1 MARPAPRPLS
11 DDSPKAAYRTGL
23 LILGR
28 RELTSRQL
36 HERLLRRGYPR
47 GSADHAVAELQR
59 TGALDDARAATAK
72 ARHGAVIRRHGKA
85 RVLRE
90 VRATGVDSEVAGR
103 AVDEVFDDVSED
115 AQIVAAV
122 SRKLHGSAP
131 PTDPKLVR
139 RLQGWLLRQGYDS
152 GRIRRLLKAGF
163 QIDED
168 E

>member
-1 MARPAPRPLS
+1 M
-11 DDSPKAAYRTGL
+11 
-23 LILGR
+23 LGR

-36 HERLLRRGYPR
+36 HDRLLRKGFPR
-47 GSADHAVAELQR
+47 TSADHAVVELQR
-59 TGALDDARAATAK
+59 SGALDDTRAATAK
-72 ARHGAVIRRHGKA
+72 ARHGAMIRRHGRS

-90 VRATGVDSEVAGR
+90 VRATGVDGEVAAR
-103 AVDEVFDDVSED
+103 AVGAVFDDVSED

-122 SRKLHGSAP
+122 SRKLHGGDP
-131 PTDPKLVR
+131 PTDPKLLR

-163 QIDED
+163 QIDEG